1 MTRLDCLG
9 ICELKI
15 KLNSNKFSL
24 VAFFKEG
31 VGMDTQIICYLP
43 ALQFGFSSFQ
53 KPNFTFAS
61 EMVMFSHYF
70 KQCKCLERFFFMAF
84 QDTVR
89 HPAYSKVL

>member
-31 VGMDTQIICYLP
+31 VGKGAQISPYLP
-43 ALQFGFSSFQ
+43 VLQFGFQ
-53 KPNFTFAS
+53 KPSLTFPS
-61 EMVMFSHYF
+61 EMVMF
-70 KQCKCLERFFFMAF
+70 
-84 QDTVR
+84 
-89 HPAYSKVL
+89 